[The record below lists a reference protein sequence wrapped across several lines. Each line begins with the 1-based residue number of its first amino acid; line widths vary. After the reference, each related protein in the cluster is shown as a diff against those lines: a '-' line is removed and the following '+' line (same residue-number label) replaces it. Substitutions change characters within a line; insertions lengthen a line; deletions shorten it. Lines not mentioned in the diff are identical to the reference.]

1 VVIVDIDAIRYVIR
15 RTATTFD
22 QHVQKDAIR
31 NPEYEVIYGVYLLV
45 RRVAGDI
52 DDAELL
58 ALVGDFQHVILINRR
73 HGDLAK
79 DACLRII
86 IVLID
91 DLPIVVFFVRLLK
104 ELEVL
109 ARRHD
114 LQDARE
120 SLQSQVDF
128 VYIHAEIFWD
138 DVILDVIRSGHGVDV
153 SLNSNHDFK
162 CASIFLR
169 NQNLIYT

>member
-15 RTATTFD
+15 CTFD

-31 NPEYEVIYGVYLLV
+31 DPEDEVIDGVYLLV
-45 RRVAGDI
+45 RRITRDI

-58 ALVGDFQHVILINRR
+58 ALAGDFQHMILINRR
-73 HGDLAK
+73 DGNLAK

-91 DLPIVVFFVRLLK
+91 DITIVVFFVRLLK
-104 ELEVL
+104 VLEVL

-120 SLQSQVDF
+120 SLESQVDLI
-128 VYIHAEIFWD
+128 YIHAEIFWD
-138 DVILDVIRSGHGVDV
+138 DVILDVIRSGHGVV
-153 SLNSNHDFK
+153 
-162 CASIFLR
+162 
-169 NQNLIYT
+169 